1 MSCFPHAIA
10 WVLVAF
16 LAGCTSIPSRSCA
29 PGEQDVVSETL
40 YFGTQT
46 PDGPVTSE
54 QWAYFLGKVVT
65 PRFPKGLTVWPASG
79 QWRSAD
85 GSITRESSYVLNLLH
100 PDDTANEAAIRSIAD
115 DYKQRFRQEAVLR
128 VKSRACA
135 AF

>member
-1 MSCFPHAIA
+1 MSRFPHTIA
-10 WVLVAF
+10 WVLIAS
-16 LAGCTSIPSRSCA
+16 LAGCTSIPSRGCA
-29 PGEQDVVSETL
+29 PGEQDMVSETL

-46 PDGPVTSE
+46 PDGAVTSE
-54 QWAYFLGKVVT
+54 QWAQFLSTVVT

-100 PDDTANEAAIRSIAD
+100 ADDTANEAAVRSIAD

-128 VKSRACA
+128 VKARACA